1 MANRIL
7 VTGANGYLGKH
18 VTKELLSK
26 GLDVVACDINFDNLP
41 DNVEKLNVNI
51 FDSSNDIFSLAGH
64 PDKLIHLAWRNGFQ
78 HNSPTHMQDLP
89 LHIAFIDNMINSGL
103 KSVTVMGTMH
113 EVGYWEG
120 AIPADAPTNPQSL
133 YGIAKNSLRQAIEV
147 IKNNKDIVMHWIRG
161 YYITGDDEKSNSVLG
176 KIILADRQGK
186 EFFPFTS
193 GKNLYDFI
201 TVEEL
206 ASQIVATALQDKY
219 QGIIN
224 CCSGNPVSLG
234 ERAEQFIKENNLKIK
249 LQYGAFPDRPYD
261 SPGVWGDATVINKI
275 MKG

>member
-41 DNVEKLNVNI
+41 DSVEKLNVNI

-261 SPGVWGDATVINKI
+261 SPGVWGDATVINEI

>member
-41 DNVEKLNVNI
+41 DSVEKLNVNI

-147 IKNNKDIVMHWIRG
+147 LKNNKDIVMHWIRG